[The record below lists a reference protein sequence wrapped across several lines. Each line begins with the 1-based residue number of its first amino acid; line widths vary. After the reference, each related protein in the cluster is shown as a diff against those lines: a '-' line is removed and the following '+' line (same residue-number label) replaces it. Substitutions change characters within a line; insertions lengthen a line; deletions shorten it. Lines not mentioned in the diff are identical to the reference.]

1 MDFYFQHAIANSTQR
16 TYASAQSRFLSFCRD
31 FSLQPLPVN
40 EALLCR
46 FVSFLALQNLSHSS
60 IKGYLSAIRRLQIA
74 QGLPDP
80 LISQMAK
87 LEGVVR
93 GIKSQQARSTPSAPK
108 RLPITMSILCQL
120 KEHILT
126 SASDHN
132 AVMLWAAACTCFY
145 GFFRAGEL
153 TVPSE
158 SAFDSSS
165 HLCFSDVSVDCI
177 HNPRVIKLR
186 LKASKTDP
194 FRKGVDVV
202 LGRTHTE
209 ACPVTALLAYLALR
223 GNNPGCLFR
232 FVDGRPLTKQRFVQK
247 IREALL
253 ASGFNPSQFA
263 GHSFRIGAAT
273 TAADCGISDST
284 IKMLGRWESAAFQV
298 YIRTPRDRLASF
310 SAVLGRGK

>member
-16 TYASAQSRFLSFCRD
+16 TYASAQSRYLSFCSQ
-31 FSLQPLPVN
+31 FFLQPIPVN
-40 EALLCR
+40 ESLLCR
-46 FVSFLALQNLSHSS
+46 FVSFLAMQNISHSS

-93 GIKSQQARSTPSAPK
+93 GIKSQQAHSAPSPVK
-108 RLPITMSILCQL
+108 RLPITLSILRQL
-120 KEHILT
+120 KQHIVT
-126 SASDHN
+126 STTDLN
-132 AVMLWAAACTCFY
+132 RVMIWAAACVCFF
-145 GFFRAGEL
+145 GFLRAGEL

-158 SAFDSSS
+158 STFDRTV

-177 HNPRVIKLR
+177 HNPQVVKLR

-202 LGRTHTE
+202 LGRTHNDM
-209 ACPVTALLAYLALR
+209 CPVTALLAYLALR
-223 GNNPGCLFR
+223 GNTQGCLFH
-232 FVDGRPLTKQRFVQK
+232 FADGRLLTKQRFIQR

-253 ASGFNPSQFA
+253 ACGFNPTQFA

-273 TAADCGISDST
+273 TAAGCGMNDST

-298 YIRTPRDRLASF
+298 YIRTPRDKLASL
-310 SAVLGRGK
+310 SAVLGK

>member
-1 MDFYFQHAIANSTQR
+1 MDFYFQHAIAKSTQR
-16 TYASAQSRFLSFCRD
+16 TYASAQSRFLSFCRE
-31 FSLQPLPVN
+31 FSLQPFPVN
-40 EALLCR
+40 EPLLCR

-87 LEGVVR
+87 LEGVIR
-93 GIKSQQARSTPSAPK
+93 GIKSQQAHSASSSPK
-108 RLPITMSILCQL
+108 RLPITLSILRQL
-120 KEHILT
+120 KVHMVT
-126 SASDHN
+126 SASDYDG
-132 AVMLWAAACTCFY
+132 VMLWAAACTCFY

-158 SAFDSSS
+158 SAFDSSA
-165 HLCFSDVSVDCI
+165 HLCFADVSVDCI
-177 HNPRVIKLR
+177 HNPQVVKLR

-202 LGRTHTE
+202 LGRTHTDT
-209 ACPVTALLAYLALR
+209 CPITALLAYLALR
-223 GNNPGCLFR
+223 GNTPGCLFK
-232 FVDGRPLTKQRFVQK
+232 FADGRLLTKQRFVQK
-247 IREALL
+247 VREALL
-253 ASGFNPSQFA
+253 AGGFNPSQFA

-273 TAADCGISDST
+273 TAAESGISDSS

-298 YIRTPRDRLASF
+298 YIRTPRERLASF
-310 SAVLGRGK
+310 SAVLGKGK